1 MSTSSDSISPIFSD
15 VQAAGS
21 FRSSIKQSSQ
31 VQKQTFRWLG
41 LSRTLWALIVEDSS
55 YTIVDDDMSG
65 LLSFFDVMAWKTQG
79 KVNDE
84 EFSFLY
90 SEWMRQCFT
99 SAEVENGNVK
109 AAGCRP
115 DLQTIRQLLLEMDSS
130 EKHLND
136 YIGLLLNETNLN
148 FINVPISY
156 AMRDYNSRNY
166 SNLELCNKEWLT
178 LCEALFFTLD
188 INGNGYL
195 NFDEAFFLCGCLVI
209 GSLSADSIAGSIS
222 GLELSTLAAMTTQ
235 FMKEVNDNYSLNM
248 SNENFFIYL
257 PAFKQH
263 FISKGIGS
271 NPLTAVLQVMHDPV
285 YSIRRWWT
293 CLYAFYEVHFFM
305 FSIDCQQYM
314 VHV

>member
-1 MSTSSDSISPIFSD
+1 MISISSDSVSPIFSD
-15 VQAAGS
+15 IHAVGS

-41 LSRTLWALIVEDSS
+41 LSRTLWALVVKDSS

-90 SEWMRQCFT
+90 SEWMRQCLT
-99 SAEVENGNVK
+99 SAEVDNGSIK

-115 DLQTIRQLLLEMDSS
+115 DLQTVRQLLLEMDSS
-130 EKHLND
+130 EKNIND
-136 YIGLLLNETNLN
+136 YIGLLLNESNLN
-148 FINVPISY
+148 IINVPISY

-178 LCEALFFTLD
+178 LCESLFFTLD

-209 GSLSADSIAGSIS
+209 GSLSADSFADKIP
-222 GLELSTLAAMTTQ
+222 GLELSTLAVMTTQ
-235 FMKEVNDNYSLNM
+235 FMREVNDNFSVNM
-248 SNENFFIYL
+248 SDENFFIYL
-257 PAFKQH
+257 PAFRQH

-271 NPLTAVLQVMHDPV
+271 NPLTAILQVRYHV
-285 YSIRRWWT
+285 LYSI
-293 CLYAFYEVHFFM
+293 
-305 FSIDCQQYM
+305 
-314 VHV
+314 